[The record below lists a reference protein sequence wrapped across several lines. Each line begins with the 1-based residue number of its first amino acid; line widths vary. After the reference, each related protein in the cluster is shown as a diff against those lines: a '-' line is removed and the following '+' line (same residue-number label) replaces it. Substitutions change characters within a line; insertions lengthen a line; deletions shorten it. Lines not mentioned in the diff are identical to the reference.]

1 MTFSPYDII
10 VLTLILL
17 FTSGAAPYVS
27 MLIAMVFEVFF
38 GPIEMEDEDDEGY

>member
-1 MTFSPYDII
+1 MIFSPYDLI

-27 MLIAMVFEVFF
+27 MLIATAYQLFF
-38 GPIEMEDEDDEGY
+38 GPIEYDEDDDEGY